1 MIITYHP
8 PAPPLSQHDQSKAAC
23 PHCCLGHEHPK
34 TWEPGLSMRKSSI
47 NSDEPTLF
55 NAKKKCH
62 IQKFTSSL
70 GPLIFQV
77 PSWIYIE
84 WCKERKSGSL
94 FALGWPELVIGDRG
108 ELLVYGPLPPWL
120 SGWYGPPIREE
131 VGTSVRVQRTV
142 PLVFSYLHQKQGIF
156 LMTCFV
162 GQDFQWLKSGA
173 VWVLLMK
180 NHENG
185 KQMLEKWTF
194 CASTNGFF
202 WYGSELGAQ
211 KKCHKTWMDS
221 TLLKSSAL
229 GKWMFKPPDSPERF
243 WPQFLSPETWV

>member
-173 VWVLLMK
+173 VWVFA
-180 NHENG
+180 HEKSWKRQTNARKMNVLCIYQWIFLVWLWIG
-185 KQMLEKWTF
+185 RSEK
-194 CASTNGFF
+194 
-202 WYGSELGAQ
+202 
-211 KKCHKTWMDS
+211 M
-221 TLLKSSAL
+221 
-229 GKWMFKPPDSPERF
+229 P
-243 WPQFLSPETWV
+243 